1 VTSAKGAI
9 EKRSDF
15 GPKCRSLWHCRL
27 LRPGRNRP
35 RRRRAAEQRDELAA
49 LHSITSSARARAAN
63 SVASLRTR
71 SASPAPQRMSIRRLR
86 PSVQP
91 NCSSAWEN
99 AHTS

>member
-49 LHSITSSARARAAN
+49 LHSIASSVRASRVTGTSSP
-63 SVASLRTR
+63 SVLAVLRLIAISYFTGACTGR
-71 SASPAPQRMSIRRLR
+71 SAGFSPLRIR
-86 PSVQP
+86 S
-91 NCSSAWEN
+91 
-99 AHTS
+99 T